1 MGGCYMEV
9 EKDFTRDISIDN
21 HIDNA
26 LILTNGIWEF
36 IKFSFP
42 VFLLP
47 SPIIQ
52 TYPLIQA

>member
-1 MGGCYMEV
+1 MEV